1 MEVIYE
7 DNHLIAV
14 NKTCREIVQGDKTG
28 DQPLSEMLKAWLK
41 KKYAKPGNVF
51 IGVAHRLDRPVSG
64 VVLFAK
70 TSKALARLNT
80 MFRDGKVKKTYWAI
94 VKNRPPKDEDEVV
107 NWLVRNENQNKSFA
121 FDNERPGAKKAI
133 LHYRLVAASDRY
145 FLLEIDLKTGRH
157 HQIRLTPS
165 GGRSRRICRA
175 KIPWRYCVFSPGSPV
190 PSDDSAYFRQE
201 ALSSATT
208 MRFFARKPCRRR
220 RRSIFSSGR
229 PVVGDDGAFFCQE
242 GLSSATTMHF
252 FARKLCRSLFI
263 SKINLFRLF
272 FALIRLFPLDK
283 ACRSALYLPR
293 TFKF

>member
-80 MFRDGKVKKTYWAI
+80 MFRDGKMKKTYWAI

-145 FLLEIDLKTGRH
+145 SLLEIDLKTGRH
-157 HQIRLTPS
+157 HQIRCQLAHLGCPIRGDLKYGYPRS
-165 GGRSRRICRA
+165 NRDGGISLHARSASFVHPVSQLPVQIVA
-175 KIPWRYCVFSPGSPV
+175 PV
-190 PSDDSAYFRQE
+190 PDDPLWR
-201 ALSSATT
+201 ALTA
-208 MRFFARKPCRRR
+208 
-220 RRSIFSSGR
+220 
-229 PVVGDDGAFFCQE
+229 
-242 GLSSATTMHF
+242 
-252 FARKLCRSLFI
+252 
-263 SKINLFRLF
+263 NL
-272 FALIRLFPLDK
+272 PG
-283 ACRSALYLPR
+283 
-293 TFKF
+293 

>member
-1 MEVIYE
+1 MATRAP
-7 DNHLIAV
+7 IATV
-14 NKTCREIVQGDKTG
+14 ASASTPVPRRSSIPYRNFRCR
-28 DQPLSEMLKAWLK
+28 LSRRC
-41 KKYAKPGNVF
+41 P
-51 IGVAHRLDRPVSG
+51 
-64 VVLFAK
+64 
-70 TSKALARLNT
+70 T
-80 MFRDGKVKKTYWAI
+80 
-94 VKNRPPKDEDEVV
+94 
-107 NWLVRNENQNKSFA
+107 
-121 FDNERPGAKKAI
+121 
-133 LHYRLVAASDRY
+133 
-145 FLLEIDLKTGRH
+145 
-157 HQIRLTPS
+157 TPS

-175 KIPWRYCVFSPGSPV
+175 KIPCRYCVFSPGSPV

>member
-1 MEVIYE
+1 MATRAP
-7 DNHLIAV
+7 IA
-14 NKTCREIVQGDKTG
+14 T
-28 DQPLSEMLKAWLK
+28 
-41 KKYAKPGNVF
+41 
-51 IGVAHRLDRPVSG
+51 
-64 VVLFAK
+64 
-70 TSKALARLNT
+70 
-80 MFRDGKVKKTYWAI
+80 
-94 VKNRPPKDEDEVV
+94 
-107 NWLVRNENQNKSFA
+107 
-121 FDNERPGAKKAI
+121 
-133 LHYRLVAASDRY
+133 AASASTPVPRRSSIPY
-145 FLLEIDLKTGRH
+145 RNFRC
-157 HQIRLTPS
+157 RLSRRCPMTPS

-242 GLSSATTMHF
+242 GLSSATTERF
-252 FARKLCRSLFI
+252 FVRKLCRSLFI

-283 ACRSALYLPR
+283 ACRPALYLP
-293 TFKF
+293 